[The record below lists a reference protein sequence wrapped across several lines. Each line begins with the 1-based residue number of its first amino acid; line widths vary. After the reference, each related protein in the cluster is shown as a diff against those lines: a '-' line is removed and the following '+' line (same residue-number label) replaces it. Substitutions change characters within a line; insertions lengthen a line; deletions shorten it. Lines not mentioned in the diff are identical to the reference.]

1 MCTPIYHK
9 EVERKALEN
18 RQDFSLS
25 YDRINEFENNASFVH
40 RVYKKKKKEEERGEM
55 KSEHRVN

>member
-40 RVYKKKKKEEERGEM
+40 RVYKKKKKKKKEE
-55 KSEHRVN
+55 K